1 MTPETTDEPRA
12 LAWLASAIA
21 GQRMAIAVSSREDQR
36 PFTHGRIISLPAQAA
51 DWRSVAVQASL
62 VAAGSFD
69 PAILA
74 RLLGRRGI
82 AQRYLYLEVLRAAL
96 LCADRLPLAF
106 SRLEALRGQ
115 ATSSARESLALAAAT
130 GALPEPPIWFGVI
143 RPLQR
148 LLGPGE
154 GATAAAK
161 ADIRQ
166 HEDDAETMEDR
177 ALTLFRNPFSTRGSM
192 RNMLNDLLG
201 VGVSRGGRTAGPP
214 GGHGEL
220 PIGRIGTAT
229 SRGAGAL
236 PTSQSF
242 DVAES
247 QEASTHQ
254 ALSYPEWDCR
264 TNAYSRHRVIVEEVE
279 PWRADGLKD
288 STPIMA
294 RPSRLL
300 QRDLA
305 SLGRT
310 HQMRG
315 RQRDGADL
323 DTEALIGCAIELRTG
338 HSPASL
344 DIYRASRKTRRDLAV
359 SIVLDIS
366 GSTGEACGVGPSIFQ
381 RQLQL
386 AWQLGRT
393 LDGLGDKVAM
403 FGFQSWG
410 RRLVR
415 AVRLKDW
422 TQRWGPLMAER
433 FGRLEPAGYTRMGAA
448 IRHGTFLLQSEK
460 HCAHR
465 LLILVTDG
473 ISYDQDYENR
483 YAEQDTRKA
492 LEEARTQGCACVCLC
507 VGGSVS
513 PEQLAAL
520 FGPANILSGDDVADF
535 AGRVG
540 ALCRGALATASRQTL
555 RAQAGT
561 RGGLPAQAAS

>member
-1 MTPETTDEPRA
+1 MSAHALAELRT
-12 LAWLASAIA
+12 LAWLAGAIA
-21 GQRMAIAVSSREDQR
+21 GRKMAVTLSSREDHR
-36 PFTHGRIISLPAQAA
+36 PFTQGHTISLTAEAPHWHAVAA
-51 DWRSVAVQASL
+51 QASL

-69 PAILA
+69 PALLA
-74 RLLGRRGI
+74 RLVGRRGI
-82 AQRYLYLEVLRAAL
+82 AKRYLYLEVRRAARH
-96 LCADRLPLAF
+96 CADRLPLAF
-106 SRLEALRGQ
+106 CQLEALRGD
-115 ATSSARESLALAAAT
+115 ATGSARESLAAAA
-130 GALPEPPIWFGVI
+130 GSQAIPEPPIWFGVI
-143 RPLQR
+143 RPLQV
-148 LLGPGE
+148 LLGPGAD
-154 GATAAAK
+154 ATAAGK

-166 HEDDAETMEDR
+166 HADDAETMEDR
-177 ALTLFRNPFSTRGSM
+177 ALEFFKNPFSTRGSM

-201 VGVSRGGRTAGPP
+201 VGVSRGGRQAAPP

-220 PIGRIGTAT
+220 PIGRIGLAT
-229 SRGAGAL
+229 RRGATAVL
-236 PTSQSF
+236 TSETF
-242 DVAES
+242 DADNERGTMA
-247 QEASTHQ
+247 QN
-254 ALSYPEWDCR
+254 ALSYPEWDFR
-264 TNAYSRHRVIVEEVE
+264 TNAYSRHRVLVEATE
-279 PWRADGLKD
+279 PWRADGVAA
-288 STPIMA
+288 TPIVSPA
-294 RPSRLL
+294 SRSLE
-300 QRDLA
+300 RDVA
-305 SLGRT
+305 SFGLI
-310 HQMRG
+310 HEMRG

-323 DTEALIGCAIELRTG
+323 DTEALIGCAIDLRTG

-344 DIYRASRKTRRDLAV
+344 DIYRASRKTRRDLAA

-366 GSTGEACGVGPSIFQ
+366 GSTGEACGDGPSIFA

-422 TQRWGPLMAER
+422 TQRWGPPMAER

-448 IRHGTFLLQSEK
+448 IRHGTFLLQSQQR
-460 HCAHR
+460 CAHR

-473 ISYDQDYENR
+473 ISFDQDYENR

-492 LEEARTQGCACVCLC
+492 LAEARAQGCACVCLC

-520 FGPANILSGDDVADF
+520 FGPANILRGDDVADF

-540 ALCRGALATASRQTL
+540 VICRDALAIASRHKS
-555 RAQAGT
+555 RAAGAK
-561 RGGLPAQAAS
+561 RGRVRSQGES